1 MRELYVG
8 QCDQT
13 DEEGG
18 RHCFNY
24 YILIDEI
31 TCAGGLVC
39 ENYGAKISIPGG
51 ESASVP
57 DLTLSAGRIEA
68 FAALL
73 MRNCVTP
80 STLRDVVEDWL

>member
-18 RHCFNY
+18 QHCFNY

-31 TCAGGLVC
+31 AYAGDLVC
-39 ENYGAKISIPGG
+39 ENYGVKISVPGG

-57 DLTLSAGRIEA
+57 DVTLSAGRIEA
-68 FAALL
+68 LAALL
-73 MRNCVTP
+73 LRNCVTP